1 MNNTHTELAYNSTA
15 LTIRSVGPVITGSNS
30 LPVTSSA
37 YPTLSN
43 DGFNTYAPLEIPF
56 SGTHTMLTTGITS
69 ITKDITYPSNA
80 SKFPPY
86 SICEVEGLIAENSP
100 TVAPQFFRLTFN
112 LYYTST
118 TNNSVIF
125 ARSSLISNLASS
137 SNTTYISISATNT
150 SGPTIRYLP
159 SQNKYTLTLRF
170 FAVQTSNKV
179 IRYNTLITML

>member
-15 LTIRSVGPVITGSNS
+15 LTIRSAGPVITGSNS
-30 LPVTSSA
+30 LPVTSTT

-56 SGTHTMLTTGITS
+56 SGTHTITSTLTS

-86 SICEVEGLIAENSP
+86 SICEVEGLIAENLS

-112 LYYTST
+112 LYYTSAT
-118 TNNSVIF
+118 SNSVIF
-125 ARSSLISNLASS
+125 ARSNGIFNLGSISS
-137 SNTTYISISATNT
+137 TTYISFQNSISAG
-150 SGPTIRYLP
+150 STIQYLP
-159 SQNKYTLTLRF
+159 PQNKYTLTLRF
-170 FAVQTSNKV
+170 SGLSSNKV

>member
-56 SGTHTMLTTGITS
+56 SGTHTMLTTLTS

-86 SICEVEGLIAENSP
+86 SICEVEGLIAENLSA
-100 TVAPQFFRLTFN
+100 VAPQFFRLTFN
-112 LYYTST
+112 LYYTSAT
-118 TNNSVIF
+118 VTSAIF
-125 ARSSLISNLASS
+125 FRSNAISNLTTST
-137 SNTTYISISATNT
+137 TTYVSSLASTTAGSI
-150 SGPTIRYLP
+150 IQYLP

-170 FAVQTSNKV
+170 PGLSSSKV

>member
-1 MNNTHTELAYNSTA
+1 MNNTHPELAYNSTA
-15 LTIRSVGPVITGSNS
+15 LTIRSAGPVITGSNS
-30 LPVTSSA
+30 LPVTSTA

-56 SGTHTMLTTGITS
+56 SGTHTILTTLTS

-86 SICEVEGLIAENSP
+86 SICEVEGLIAENLS

-112 LYYTST
+112 LYYTSAIV
-118 TNNSVIF
+118 NSVTF
-125 ARSSLISNLASS
+125 ARSNGIYNLGSTSS
-137 SNTTYISISATNT
+137 TTYISFQNSISAG
-150 SGPTIRYLP
+150 STIRYLP
-159 SQNKYTLTLRF
+159 PQNKYTLTLRF
-170 FAVQTSNKV
+170 LGLSSNKV